1 MTGCPPNLPITE
13 RTVVLRKSI
22 GVQLP
27 GRQEMETWKWVATG
41 TGLFSKAWN
50 EATSLHIVEFKRLR
64 NTLGVHYSVFSLA
77 HIPFRLAAPRSWVLS
92 FHWIA
97 ASWTMAFCLKGI
109 GLSEKPY
116 LFKFLNNKSLAA
128 CDSHCFAIDFRQRSM
143 THWGKDRSSLSGTPC
158 QKPASPLVT
167 VGVPL

>member
-1 MTGCPPNLPITE
+1 ME

-41 TGLFSKAWN
+41 TGL
-50 EATSLHIVEFKRLR
+50 SLKPEMKPQVC
-64 NTLGVHYSVFSLA
+64 TLWSLSGYVTHWELIIQSFSLA
-77 HIPFRLAAPRSWVLS
+77 HIPFRLAAPGSWVLS

-97 ASWTMAFCLKGI
+97 ASLTMAFCLKGI
-109 GLSEKPY
+109 GLSEKSY
-116 LFKFLNNKSLAA
+116 LLKFLNNKSLAA
-128 CDSHCFAIDFRQRSM
+128 CDSHCFAIDFRQWSM
-143 THWGKDRSSLSGTPC
+143 THWGKDRSSLSGMPC